1 MKKIASVIILVLLIP
16 SLAFYCLA
24 DENPLTIQTGA
35 QFVADSQI
43 SSFGTYELQSVSPL
57 YNINS
62 DLEALCFNYSPS
74 GYVIVNVNDF
84 SIPEFSPSSTTPF
97 PYSDSANSSYVY
109 NGPLN
114 YFSYDNIKYTNLTSG
129 NCYIYEDF
137 VQVYS
142 IDFNSQSQEKALFSN
157 RLTRGSSVEVTTSY
171 LPVTWTSS
179 AYCGVDACAIILKYL
194 HDHKDYD
201 LLATDYNECNELHS
215 FLISACV
222 IPDTGTDANDLVA
235 GCTVGLT
242 RYVGLN
248 RFFEYRESSIRASSS
263 TYSFSLHSDIQSAI
277 WSDYP
282 MIIGTDPASDWSYD
296 DHWVIVYGYYG
307 STYIDY
313 FIINDGWGRNG
324 IYVTSAE
331 NHYDDII
338 FFN

>member
-129 NCYIYEDF
+129 NC
-137 VQVYS
+137 
-142 IDFNSQSQEKALFSN
+142 
-157 RLTRGSSVEVTTSY
+157 
-171 LPVTWTSS
+171 
-179 AYCGVDACAIILKYL
+179 
-194 HDHKDYD
+194 
-201 LLATDYNECNELHS
+201 
-215 FLISACV
+215 
-222 IPDTGTDANDLVA
+222 
-235 GCTVGLT
+235 
-242 RYVGLN
+242 
-248 RFFEYRESSIRASSS
+248 
-263 TYSFSLHSDIQSAI
+263 
-277 WSDYP
+277 
-282 MIIGTDPASDWSYD
+282 
-296 DHWVIVYGYYG
+296 
-307 STYIDY
+307 
-313 FIINDGWGRNG
+313 
-324 IYVTSAE
+324 
-331 NHYDDII
+331 
-338 FFN
+338 